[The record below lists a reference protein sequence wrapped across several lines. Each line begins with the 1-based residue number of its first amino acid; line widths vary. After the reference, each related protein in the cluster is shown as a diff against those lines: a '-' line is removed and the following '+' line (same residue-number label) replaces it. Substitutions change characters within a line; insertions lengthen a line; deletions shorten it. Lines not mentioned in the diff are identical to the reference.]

1 MDDIAQYNIERWNAL
16 VEANAVFTRPAVHL
30 DPRLAQAQLDPE
42 RRLGTVA
49 GKDVLCL
56 ACGGG
61 QQSVAFALLGAKVT
75 VFDLSAAQL
84 DRDRVAAA
92 QFGVE
97 ITMLQGDMRDLS
109 CFEAASFDIVYHAY
123 SLGFVPNASVV
134 FQQVARVLRVGGLY
148 YFN

>member
-1 MDDIAQYNIERWNAL
+1 MDDIAQYNIERWKAL
-16 VEANAVFTRPAVHL
+16 VEANAVFTRPALNL
-30 DPRLAQAQLDPE
+30 DPSLALAQLDPE

-92 QFGVE
+92 QVGVD
-97 ITMLQGDMRDLS
+97 IT
-109 CFEAASFDIVYHAY
+109 
-123 SLGFVPNASVV
+123 
-134 FQQVARVLRVGGLY
+134 
-148 YFN
+148 